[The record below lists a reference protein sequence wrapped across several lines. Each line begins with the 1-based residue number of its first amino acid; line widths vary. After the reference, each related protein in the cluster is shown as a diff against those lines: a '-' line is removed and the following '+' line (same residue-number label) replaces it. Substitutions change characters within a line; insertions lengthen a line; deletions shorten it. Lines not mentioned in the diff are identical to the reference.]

1 MVSFKQLVV
10 FSSPLVA
17 LTACGG
23 GGSGGSA
30 AIVGLEPPAAME
42 VITVDTQG
50 GAPATVAARAIVD
63 FAPDCDY
70 NTDASREHVWD
81 PAIKPIATI
90 NEILCYMSQ
99 TGAAEMVNTG
109 PYNAQ
114 LDEARCQTG
123 SDPSSSS
130 EGQSSGGNGVQP
142 SIWVVDSTRADND
155 SPQLVDI
162 WVPND
167 NQGGAGHIYVQCTIN
182 AGPTTANPYGDFF
195 MNFAGIPDVGGD
207 IDNPNEWGTLSTTD
221 ASGAQTGFSFY
232 QSHGDV
238 NQVPAQGEGAETT
251 AVTVQFNADQT
262 AGQARLSRL
271 YRYNDPMGGDT
282 GIQSEEFLL
291 DVAGDE
297 VLRQLGNDVPQCYSR
312 TQFNYNTYRYNLYE
326 LDGANAGQRVE
337 LNSGFPIRKNG
348 YYGWLGYWG
357 VWMPPAADLQ
367 NGDIVE
373 RVEYGSA
380 TVSNYTIVQAPGKL
394 IKFTRNQLL
403 LVDGEGQT
411 FDWWSFNGG
420 QPERFQVELTGSVFM
435 KVAEWDDQGQVWE
448 PLLVPEQIDT
458 ASLGFLNMYSQS
470 LGGPVGYVDG
480 DTSLTYFA
488 QEFINGSSTLFD
500 LAVAGDVALYGY
512 TQCLDSAITGAEAE
526 MGDVFL
532 ADSYDVNTPYLFQFS
547 QASLTLYQDVNGD
560 GSLLTQVGLA
570 DGEAPAFGPFT
581 WGLRSGPL
589 VTDPSGLVNTWDLWN
604 QSVFYQY
611 ETGPNAWNQYT
622 TAMDDQGAF
631 VVFDSPLQFSYRH
644 ATANDANGDST
655 YDDQTFQLN
664 YGGVGNLWGL
674 PSVGS
679 DFDGD
684 GDDDRFFPA
693 CSLVDGTELT
703 ANGVTYVVRA
713 IESELTLLEVLG
725 GCGTLD
731 TANAAGLTLPTA
743 ADYTTPNIG
752 PKPVVNAPPAVIEGV
767 VQ

>member
-1 MVSFKQLVV
+1 MVSFKHLVV

-81 PAIKPIATI
+81 PAIRPIATI

-99 TGAAEMVNTG
+99 TGAADMVNTG

-130 EGQSSGGNGVQP
+130 EGQSSGGNAVQP

-162 WVPND
+162 WVPGD

-195 MNFAGIPDVGGD
+195 MNFAGTPDVGGD

-326 LDGANAGQRVE
+326 LDGASAGQRVE

-380 TVSNYTIVQAPGKL
+380 TASNYTIVQAPGKL
-394 IKFTRNQLL
+394 IAARLRRIAQDHRRRSR
-403 LVDGEGQT
+403 VDLSQGRHRGNMLARKVGIFGFRFGRRLPDCRRFLRRVGT
-411 FDWWSFNGG
+411 F
-420 QPERFQVELTGSVFM
+420 PRY
-435 KVAEWDDQGQVWE
+435 
-448 PLLVPEQIDT
+448 
-458 ASLGFLNMYSQS
+458 LGFRLCGPFGILS
-470 LGGPVGYVDG
+470 L
-480 DTSLTYFA
+480 
-488 QEFINGSSTLFD
+488 
-500 LAVAGDVALYGY
+500 ALG
-512 TQCLDSAITGAEAE
+512 
-526 MGDVFL
+526 
-532 ADSYDVNTPYLFQFS
+532 YLFRGRHLVHS
-547 QASLTLYQDVNGD
+547 II
-560 GSLLTQVGLA
+560 
-570 DGEAPAFGPFT
+570 APAALFG
-581 WGLRSGPL
+581 
-589 VTDPSGLVNTWDLWN
+589 
-604 QSVFYQY
+604 
-611 ETGPNAWNQYT
+611 
-622 TAMDDQGAF
+622 F
-631 VVFDSPLQFSYRH
+631 V
-644 ATANDANGDST
+644 
-655 YDDQTFQLN
+655 
-664 YGGVGNLWGL
+664 
-674 PSVGS
+674 
-679 DFDGD
+679 
-684 GDDDRFFPA
+684 
-693 CSLVDGTELT
+693 
-703 ANGVTYVVRA
+703 
-713 IESELTLLEVLG
+713 
-725 GCGTLD
+725 
-731 TANAAGLTLPTA
+731 
-743 ADYTTPNIG
+743 
-752 PKPVVNAPPAVIEGV
+752 K
-767 VQ
+767 